1 MARFSLSKIYQPN
14 QLSMIKRLVICLSF
28 YLICEHCTLAMPTD
42 IDDLGLYFSELK
54 ELNYKSAADYAKQFD
69 NGLLRNKSIQL
80 TEILY
85 AAGQS
90 KIQIENEAEY
100 DKPEVQIISLFIQ
113 GYHNLYTNPY
123 SNQPFRYFSEAL
135 AKARE
140 IDLLPAQKFALISIL
155 EVYSFE
161 ISQSNEDAQSYLQRL
176 KELAEDNADLYH
188 YYLNALQLDLKDIF
202 LDINIDLSFFQQFDK
217 VMNQYQS
224 NHPFWPNYYSFKGV
238 FYEKID
244 RVEEAISFHKKSIAS
259 IKDEPFLK
267 FIKFRSN
274 IRLSEINRKR
284 GSFEEALIY
293 MNEADLN
300 IDLADTTRSK
310 FYIHYYLSR
319 VYDQMNDHE
328 KAYSSLLRA
337 TDLKT
342 KLDYEQN
349 SLEIARLNVRYQTQ
363 EKELALLKEREK
375 VRDTRNM
382 LGGSVLLIVF
392 ISITYY
398 LVQKNTKRKQL
409 LAESEKDL
417 ERQRVVSLLKEQELV
432 SIDAMIAGQEK
443 ERQRLANELHDDL
456 GGLLASIKLHFHTL
470 LYTEDTESNKKFE
483 KTDSLINEAYDKVR
497 AIAHAKNSGVIAKEG
512 FLRSLEEMA
521 DKISIA
527 NNLTVTVIEHGLD
540 ERLENSIELSL
551 FRIIQELITNVI
563 RHSNATE
570 ANIHLTKHDDTLNIM
585 VEDNGDGFDSS
596 GITLKSGGM
605 GIKSIDKRVAFLN
618 GSMNIESEVGQGT
631 TVIIEIPL

>member
-1 MARFSLSKIYQPN
+1 MIRNQILIFLFSTFCCISLYARPDQ
-14 QLSMIKRLVICLSF
+14 KRDLEQYFVYLKNLNFELAESF
-28 YLICEHCTLAMPTD
+28 TQEVEGEALKSEMKKLA
-42 IDDLGLYFSELK
+42 
-54 ELNYKSAADYAKQFD
+54 Q
-69 NGLLRNKSIQL
+69 
-80 TEILY
+80 ILY
-85 AAGQS
+85 YSGQGS
-90 KIQIENEAEY
+90 LNVKDTSISNDQY
-100 DKPEVQIISLFIQ
+100 VQLISYLGR
-113 GYHNLYTNPY
+113 GYYFLYTNSY
-123 SNQPFRYFSEAL
+123 SDKPFEYFSEAYKIAQSL
-135 AKARE
+135 NSRE
-140 IDLLPAQKFALISIL
+140 AEKYALISLLSIYNFQVVLSNNDASIFLNKL
-155 EVYSFE
+155 EALIDNDDDRYHYLINVLYFNLKSIFIDIDIDLTFFHEFDKLMMSFE
-161 ISQSNEDAQSYLQRL
+161 KSHR
-176 KELAEDNADLYH
+176 
-188 YYLNALQLDLKDIF
+188 
-202 LDINIDLSFFQQFDK
+202 
-217 VMNQYQS
+217 
-224 NHPFWPNYYSFKGV
+224 FWPNYYSLKGA
-238 FYEKID
+238 FFERINRPD
-244 RVEEAISFHKKSIAS
+244 EASRLHNLVISS
-259 IKDEPFLK
+259 IKAEPFFKHLK
-267 FIKFRSN
+267 FRTYL
-274 IRLSEINRKR
+274 RLSEINRR
-284 GSFEEALIY
+284 NGEFDGALNFVNLASNYIDKSDSTR
-293 MNEADLN
+293 ALFN
-300 IDLADTTRSK
+300 I
-310 FYIHYYLSR
+310 HGYLSNIYR
-319 VYDQMNDHE
+319 DKKNYKLAYENLNLSNDY
-328 KAYSSLLRA
+328 KY
-337 TDLKT
+337 

-349 SLEIARLNVRYQTQ
+349 TLEIARLNVLYQTQ

-470 LYTEDTESNKKFE
+470 LDNEDTESNKKFE

-521 DKISIA
+521 DKVSIA

-605 GIKSIDKRVAFLN
+605 GIRSIDKRVAFLN
-618 GSMNIESEVGQGT
+618 GTMNIESEVGQGT

>member
-1 MARFSLSKIYQPN
+1 MTR
-14 QLSMIKRLVICLSF
+14 CLIIIF
-28 YLICEHCTLAMPTD
+28 ILLNI
-42 IDDLGLYFSELK
+42 SE
-54 ELNYKSAADYAKQFD
+54 YCHSTV
-69 NGLLRNKSIQL
+69 L
-80 TEILY
+80 TEPSDLNEYFQLVKNLRYEDADHFASEMENASLGTRLSNLAQILY
-85 AAGQS
+85 TAGQS
-90 KIQIENEAEY
+90 TTYLVDTSVSENRIEQLIY
-100 DKPEVQIISLFIQ
+100 YLTQ
-113 GYHNLYTNPY
+113 GYYNLYTNPY
-123 SNQPFRYFSEAL
+123 SGKPFQYFNEAYNL
-135 AKARE
+135 ARE
-140 IDLLPAQKFALISIL
+140 LDLKSAEKYTLLSIL
-155 EVYSFE
+155 EVYNFE
-161 ISQSNEDAQSYLQRL
+161 VSQSNEDKVLFLNRYKDLIDD
-176 KELAEDNADLYH
+176 EADRYH
-188 YYLNALQLDLKDIF
+188 YLINVMQFNLKDIF
-202 LDINIDLSFFQQFDK
+202 LNISINLTFFKDFDALMTSFSD
-217 VMNQYQS
+217 
-224 NHPFWPNYYSFKGV
+224 NHRFWPNYYSLKAV
-238 FYEKID
+238 FYKTIG
-244 RVEEAISFHKKSIAS
+244 RNAEAIQLQKKALSLIGT
-259 IKDEPFLK
+259 EPFLK
-267 FIKFRSN
+267 YIKFRSN
-274 IRLSEINRKR
+274 IQLSEIYRLEGDYDR
-284 GSFEEALIY
+284 ALEY
-293 MNEADLN
+293 VNHASN
-300 IDLADTTRSK
+300 SIDLSDTTRSK
-310 FYIHYYLSR
+310 SYIYYYLSR
-319 VYDQMNDHE
+319 IYEETEDHE
-328 KAYSSLLRA
+328 KAFNNLLKA
-337 TDLKT
+337 TDLRD
-342 KLDYEQN
+342 KLNYEQN

-417 ERQRVVSLLKEQELV
+417 ERQKVLSLLKEQELV

-470 LYTEDTESNKKFE
+470 LDNEATESNKKFE

-521 DKISIA
+521 DKVSIA

-540 ERLENSIELSL
+540 ERLENSLELSL

-585 VEDNGDGFDSS
+585 VEDNGEGFDSS

-605 GIKSIDKRVAFLN
+605 GIKSIDRRVAFLN
-618 GSMNIESEVGQGT
+618 GTMNIESEVGQGT
-631 TVIIEIPL
+631 TVIIEIPI

>member
-1 MARFSLSKIYQPN
+1 MK
-14 QLSMIKRLVICLSF
+14 QLAKV
-28 YLICEHCTLAMPTD
+28 
-42 IDDLGLYFSELK
+42 LK
-54 ELNYKSAADYAKQFD
+54 Q
-69 NGLLRNKSIQL
+69 
-80 TEILY
+80 
-85 AAGQS
+85 AGQS
-90 KIQIENEAEY
+90 PIELRDTTSSGDQYLQLTSYLNR
-100 DKPEVQIISLFIQ
+100 
-113 GYHNLYTNPY
+113 GYYFLYTNSY
-123 SNQPFRYFSEAL
+123 SDKPFEYFSEAY
-135 AKARE
+135 R
-140 IDLLPAQKFALISIL
+140 IAQNLNFVEAEKYALISLL
-155 EVYSFE
+155 EIYNFQVA
-161 ISQSNEDAQSYLQRL
+161 QSNQDASIFLNRL
-176 KELAEDNADLYH
+176 EELIQDEADRYH
-188 YYLNALQLDLKDIF
+188 YLINVVQFNLRSIFIDIK
-202 LDINIDLSFFQQFDK
+202 IDLPFYAKFDAVMSSFDQTHK
-217 VMNQYQS
+217 
-224 NHPFWPNYYSFKGV
+224 FWPNYYSIKGA
-238 FYEKID
+238 FFETLN
-244 RVEEAISFHKKSIAS
+244 RREEAVVLHLKAINSITN
-259 IKDEPFLK
+259 EPFLK
-267 FIKFRSN
+267 HIKFRSF
-274 IRLSEINRKR
+274 IRLSEINRRLKK
-284 GSFEEALIY
+284 FDQALNYINQASEY
-293 MNEADLN
+293 
-300 IDLADTTRSK
+300 IDKSDTTRSL
-310 FYIHYYLSR
+310 FHIHDYLSR
-319 VYDQMNDHE
+319 IYSDSKDYEMAYKNLLKSNDY
-328 KAYSSLLRA
+328 KY
-337 TDLKT
+337 

-349 SLEIARLNVRYQTQ
+349 TLEIARLNVRYQTQ

-375 VRDTRNM
+375 VRDTKNM

-392 ISITYY
+392 ISITYF

-470 LYTEDTESNKKFE
+470 LDTEDTESNKKFE

-521 DKISIA
+521 DKVSIA

-570 ANIHLTKHDDTLNIM
+570 ANIHLTKHDHTLNIM
-585 VEDNGDGFDSS
+585 VEDNGEGFDSS

-618 GSMNIESEVGQGT
+618 GTMNIESEIGQGT
-631 TVIIEIPL
+631 TVILEIPL

>member
-1 MARFSLSKIYQPN
+1 MSEYCAN
-14 QLSMIKRLVICLSF
+14 
-28 YLICEHCTLAMPTD
+28 AMLTET
-42 IDDLGLYFSELK
+42 DDLNNFFQHLK
-54 ELNYKSAADYAKQFD
+54 NLQYEEAQSFAETVD
-69 NGLLRNKSIQL
+69 NQSLGKEMTQL
-80 TEILY
+80 ANILY
-85 AAGQS
+85 WAGQK
-90 KIQIENEAEY
+90 KIQIDDTTTAEQ
-100 DKPEVQIISLFIQ
+100 KNVRLISYLSR
-113 GYHNLYTNPY
+113 GYYHLYTNPY
-123 SNQPFRYFSEAL
+123 SDKPFRFFNEAYNL
-135 AKARE
+135 ARE
-140 IDLLPAQKFALISIL
+140 LGLRAAEKYALLSIL
-155 EVYSFE
+155 EVYNFE
-161 ISQSNEDAQSYLQRL
+161 VAQSNEDKVLYLNRYKDL
-176 KELAEDNADLYH
+176 INDNEDKYH
-188 YYLNALQLDLKDIF
+188 YLINVVQFNLKDIF
-202 LDINIDLSFFQQFDK
+202 LDVDLDLSFFGEFDLLMQSFDK
-217 VMNQYQS
+217 EHY
-224 NHPFWPNYYSFKGV
+224 FWPNFLSFKGAY
-238 FYEKID
+238 YETID
-244 RVEEAISFHKKSIAS
+244 RKQEAIIFHKKAISHIGN
-259 IKDEPFLK
+259 EPFLK

-274 IRLSEINRKR
+274 IRLSEINRGKQ
-284 GSFEEALIY
+284 SFDEALKYIEEASQS
-293 MNEADLN
+293 

-319 VYDQMNDHE
+319 VYDQTEDYE
-328 KAYSSLLRA
+328 KAYSNLLKVL
-337 TDLKT
+337 DLKN

-349 SLEIARLNVRYQTQ
+349 TLEIARLNVRYQTQ

-432 SIDAMIAGQEK
+432 SIDAMISGQEK

-470 LYTEDTESNKKFE
+470 LDNEDTESNKKFE

-521 DKISIA
+521 DKVSIA

-605 GIKSIDKRVAFLN
+605 GIRSIDKRVAFLN